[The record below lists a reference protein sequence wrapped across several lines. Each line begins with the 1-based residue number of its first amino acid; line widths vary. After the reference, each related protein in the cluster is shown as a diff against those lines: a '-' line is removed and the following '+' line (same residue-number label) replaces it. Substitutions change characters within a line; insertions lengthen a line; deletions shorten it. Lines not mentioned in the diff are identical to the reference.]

1 MKLNSSNFKHK
12 EFRFSCIY
20 FVNQNLLLIAHNIK
34 MNCNKVLE
42 SVRKILNFSIKRNG
56 HDKILEKVPIVN
68 FVAYLL
74 IVTSFLIRYCILYLL
89 IHCY

>member
-1 MKLNSSNFKHK
+1 
-12 EFRFSCIY
+12 
-20 FVNQNLLLIAHNIK
+20 

-74 IVTSFLIRYCILYLL
+74 TSFLI
-89 IHCY
+89 H